1 MKGIALALLMANLI
15 LAGWWLST
23 NDANDVSDATHR
35 EKAPEVL
42 SCYTVNLYDADELQM
57 LDEAIGKLS
66 GTMQVNEFDQWIDG
80 DKWWVVSAAES
91 TSSFD
96 DYRAAVSGAF
106 EVMSGPKIGQ
116 YSLGIFSSEANALA
130 LQEELNARGLKSEML
145 LYQLRSPAWRVVI
158 SAPQVEWLINRYQFE
173 FIEKKSC

>member
-23 NDANDVSDATHR
+23 GDANDVSDATHSER
-35 EKAPEVL
+35 APEVL

-57 LDEAIGKLS
+57 LDEAIGKLG

-80 DKWWVVSAAES
+80 DKWWVVSAADS

-106 EVMSGPKIGQ
+106 EVMNGPKNGQ

-130 LQEELNARGLKSEML
+130 LQKELNVAGLKSEML

>member
-23 NDANDVSDATHR
+23 NNTNDVGDAIRSERT
-35 EKAPEVL
+35 PEVL

-57 LDEAIGKLS
+57 LDEAIGKLG

-106 EVMSGPKIGQ
+106 EVMNGPKIGQ

-145 LYQLRSPAWRVVI
+145 LYQLRSPAWRAVI
-158 SAPQVEWLINRYQFE
+158 SAPQVEWLINRYQLE
-173 FIEKKSC
+173 FIEKKAC